1 MINPDWLKEKLVQ
14 FTKTKEADK
23 VGIVFFRIALQ
34 VSRFANSQLHQHMS
48 DERQVIYFRILLD
61 GRIGLASTNSFDEQN
76 LEETFKKALGIAKIK
91 LDIKEKKDIVSFNHL
106 KTLPDFYFPRT
117 SHMGASERIRILE
130 RLFTEADNFKV
141 KLSGNFYNGLT
152 QIAVISPDAEMNYQG
167 YSFVGIKL
175 IAAQGES
182 SGYAGEVD
190 YNIENLEPRVISDRA
205 IRKCLEGL
213 QKIIL
218 KPSRYDVILEPQAV
232 ADLISWL
239 DYIGFGAK
247 SVFEETSFLY
257 RKNRKRIVS
266 ESVSIY
272 DYGRDKNT
280 FVLPFDFEGMPR
292 KKTYLIKKGVVGEPL
307 SDTYYA
313 KLLKIKSNGHANF
326 PDDVDGPLGYNLV
339 MQAGSVS
346 ESEIISRAKKAI
358 LITRFHYINGF
369 LDTQRA
375 LMTGMTRDGTFLIED
390 GKIKCGIKDMR
401 FTESILEAFSRIK
414 YISKERRLIAD
425 HLETLGS
432 IYAPSVYIKDFNFTS

>member
-1 MINPDWLKEKLVQ
+1 MINPDWLKEKLVP
-14 FTKTKEADK
+14 FTKAKEAEK
-23 VGIVFFRIALQ
+23 VGIVFFRSALQ

-48 DERQVIYFRILLD
+48 DESQLIYFRILLD

-76 LEETFKKALGIAKIK
+76 LEETFKKALRIAKIK
-91 LDIKEKKDIVSFNHL
+91 LDIKEKKDIVSFTPL
-106 KTLPDFYFPRT
+106 RTLPDFYFSKT

-130 RLFTEADNFKV
+130 RLFSEADNLKV
-141 KLSGNFYNGLT
+141 RLSGNFYNGLT
-152 QIAVISPDAEMNYQG
+152 QIAVISPEAKMNYQD
-167 YSFVGIKL
+167 YSFAGIKL

-182 SGYAGEVD
+182 SGYASQVD
-190 YNIENLEPRVISDRA
+190 YNIENLEPRAIGDRA
-205 IRKCLEGL
+205 MIKCSYGL
-213 QKIIL
+213 QKITL

-232 ADLISWL
+232 AELIFWL

-257 RKNRKRIVS
+257 RKTAKPIVS
-266 ESVSIY
+266 KSVSIY

-280 FVLPFDFEGMPR
+280 FILPFDFEGMSR
-292 KKTYLIKKGVVGEPL
+292 KKTYLIKKGVSGEPL
-307 SDTYYA
+307 CDTYYA

-339 MQAGSVS
+339 MEAGSVS
-346 ESEIISRAKKAI
+346 ESEIISRTKQAI

-369 LDTQRA
+369 LDTRRA

-390 GKIKCGIKDMR
+390 GKIKCAVKDMR
-401 FTESILEAFSRIK
+401 FTEYILEAFSRIK
-414 YISKERRLIAD
+414 YISKERKLIAD

-432 IYAPSVYIKDFNFTS
+432 IYAPSVYIKDFNFIS